1 MGRKKREIRSD
12 WARWRLDGVGR
23 IEEGG
28 WLMWQIY
35 SAIEEVHTARATSPS
50 HHRLPVSLFNV
61 FDLTTTKNR
70 GRLKR
75 FETDPNKSWRWIV
88 AFLDWF
94 RVFLFNSS
102 SELNIRHCSKAVFRD
117 CKDTFYPRYE
127 QCDQRLPGRGCQGES
142 ARTFILLCK
151 ILVAADE
158 SSKMKQICTARK
170 TKSFE

>member
-1 MGRKKREIRSD
+1 MALLTAEMFKVRECHFGRQKSWFTPSFARIFQSNRTVPAVIQQLKRK
-12 WARWRLDGVGR
+12 
-23 IEEGG
+23 
-28 WLMWQIY
+28 Y
-35 SAIEEVHTARATSPS
+35 S
-50 HHRLPVSLFNV
+50 